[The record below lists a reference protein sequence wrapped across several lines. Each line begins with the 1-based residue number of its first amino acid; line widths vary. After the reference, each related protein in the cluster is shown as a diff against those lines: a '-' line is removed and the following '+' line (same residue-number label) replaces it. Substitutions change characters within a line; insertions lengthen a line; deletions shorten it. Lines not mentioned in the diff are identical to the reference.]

1 MEHETIEAPADSAP
15 PAMLSSPTVHR
26 LAMALSKAQGA
37 FPTIPRDRKVTVHT
51 RAKEGRPASSYTFRY
66 APLETIL
73 EKTRPHLA
81 ANELALV
88 QAIVVEQEGGK
99 AVEVLRTTLL
109 HSSGE
114 WMACDVPIFVGTGDN
129 RSQAYASGMT
139 YSRRY
144 GVTLL
149 LCVAA
154 DEDDDGNG
162 GEQDGD
168 RSMPDY
174 VRDEEQRYQ
183 GSFPRQ
189 GGGRSQPRGQHGHQD
204 GPRAPQRRQQGQASQ
219 PSRQQSQQ
227 RQGGSQEPLVVDY
240 GSDDAPFQ
248 DDPLPDFGLSQYG
261 GDGSGDRPRTN
272 DRAQHDDDGTVT
284 SPWGE
289 GLTPGQL
296 SMAKSRAE
304 VAGLSDADVLDQVGV
319 VTPANVGEK
328 LAQLKRL
335 ADKAIRD

>member
-15 PAMLSSPTVHR
+15 PAMLSSQTVHR

-37 FPTIPRDRKVTVHT
+37 FPTIPRDRKVTVTT
-51 RAKEGRPASSYTFRY
+51 RPKEGRPASSYTFRY

-81 ANELALV
+81 DNELALV

-129 RSQAYASGMT
+129 RSQAYASGVT

-189 GGGRSQPRGQHGHQD
+189 GGGRSQPPDRNS
-204 GPRAPQRRQQGQASQ
+204 PRPPQRRQGGQQQ
-219 PSRQQSQQ
+219 PAQQ
-227 RQGGSQEPLVVDY
+227 RQAEPARAQQAQAGG
-240 GSDDAPFQ
+240 DDPPFQ

-261 GDGSGDRPRTN
+261 GDGSGDRRPAD
-272 DRAQHDDDGTVT
+272 DRAQHDDDGAVT